1 MNVPQKIPTIALQN
15 NLYDVE
21 TKCEQI
27 LGQFPCGCHVENKV
41 ICSTCGGFSLEC
53 IKPQQPVNTPVVEE
67 STLKKLCKQY
77 GIDLDEIQSP
87 CGSVSPKSK
96 KLKRRK
102 KCSKAKVEKDEGNDQ
117 LHG

>member
-1 MNVPQKIPTIALQN
+1 M
-15 NLYDVE
+15 
-21 TKCEQI
+21 

-41 ICSTCGGFSLEC
+41 ICSTCGGFSVGC
-53 IKPQQPVNTPVVEE
+53 NKPPQPVQPPVVEKSFLE
-67 STLKKLCKQY
+67 KLCKQY

-87 CGSVSPKSK
+87 NESVSAKCK

-102 KCSKAKVEKDEGNDQ
+102 KCPKIQVGYLEGNDL